1 MKNAKHHEVVWTL
14 KFIGVLQSAPAKGE
28 RGSFVFK
35 LPANARVELIDLS
48 NNASVWTTSR
58 KLKSLKFKR

>member
-1 MKNAKHHEVVWTL
+1 MDTEVYRSVAERS
-14 KFIGVLQSAPAKGE
+14 GEGE

-35 LPANARVELIDLS
+35 VPANARVELIDLS